1 MFGRLK
7 SSLEK
12 RAPGVVGAL
21 RSLRG
26 NEPEPAAPKAVV
38 TAPVVSKPVVVAA
51 PKPVV
56 VAAPVAK
63 PATPVAKPVAPVIA
77 PEPVAVAAPVAA
89 PVAVVAPVVV
99 AEPVVAPVAVAAPV
113 VVAAPVAEPVVAP
126 VVVAAPV
133 VAEPVAVTAAV
144 HAPKPV
150 DKKPRH
156 LHADTSSTDV
166 DAYIARAKANGR
178 DPKQIKGTEGIN
190 VAEDGEAYAGPL
202 DNESSRAK
210 ASKKLLTIDQF
221 ECISCGTCVEQT
233 ERVFYLPADGKAT
246 PIAQEGPMDLIQDAI
261 EACPVTCIHWVTPD
275 EALERGWTSGVQE

>member
-21 RSLRG
+21 RNLRG
-26 NEPEPAAPKAVV
+26 SEPEPAAPK
-38 TAPVVSKPVVVAA
+38 PVVP
-51 PKPVV
+51 
-56 VAAPVAK
+56 AK
-63 PATPVAKPVAPVIA
+63 P
-77 PEPVAVAAPVAA
+77 
-89 PVAVVAPVVV
+89 
-99 AEPVVAPVAVAAPV
+99 
-113 VVAAPVAEPVVAP
+113 
-126 VVVAAPV
+126 VVAAPV
-133 VAEPVAVTAAV
+133 VAKPATAAPVAPKPVVAKPVAAPEPVVAPEPVAVVEPVAVEPVSVVEPVAVESVAVVEPVAVEPVAVAAV
-144 HAPKPV
+144 AEAAHAPKPV

-156 LHADTSSTDV
+156 LHADTGSTDV
-166 DAYIARAKANGR
+166 EAYIARAKANGR

-190 VAEDGEAYAGPL
+190 IAEDGEAYAGPL

-210 ASKKLLTIDQF
+210 AAKKLLTIDQF

>member
-21 RSLRG
+21 RNLRG
-26 NEPEPAAPKAVV
+26 SEPEPAAPK
-38 TAPVVSKPVVVAA
+38 P
-51 PKPVV
+51 V
-56 VAAPVAK
+56 VAAPVVAK
-63 PATPVAKPVAPVIA
+63 PAPVVAKPAPVVAKPVVAPEPAAVAALAAPEPVAVKPVAVAAPVIA
-77 PEPVAVAAPVAA
+77 PEPAAVAAPVAEPVAVAAPVL
-89 PVAVVAPVVV
+89 
-99 AEPVVAPVAVAAPV
+99 VAAPV
-113 VVAAPVAEPVVAP
+113 V
-126 VVVAAPV
+126 APV
-133 VAEPVAVTAAV
+133 VAEPVAAAV

-156 LHADTSSTDV
+156 LHADTGSTDV

-190 VAEDGEAYAGPL
+190 LAEDGEAYAGPL

-210 ASKKLLTIDQF
+210 AAKKLLTIDQF

-275 EALERGWTSGVQE
+275 EALDRGWTSGVQE

>member
-21 RSLRG
+21 RNLRG
-26 NEPEPAAPKAVV
+26 SEPEPAAPK
-38 TAPVVSKPVVVAA
+38 PVVP
-51 PKPVV
+51 
-56 VAAPVAK
+56 AK
-63 PATPVAKPVAPVIA
+63 P
-77 PEPVAVAAPVAA
+77 
-89 PVAVVAPVVV
+89 
-99 AEPVVAPVAVAAPV
+99 
-113 VVAAPVAEPVVAP
+113 
-126 VVVAAPV
+126 VVAAPV
-133 VAEPVAVTAAV
+133 VAKPATAAPVAPKPVVAKPVAAPEPVVAPEPVAVVESVAVVEPVSVVEPVAVESVAVVEPVAVEPVAVAAV
-144 HAPKPV
+144 AEAAHAPKPV

-156 LHADTSSTDV
+156 LHADTGSTDV
-166 DAYIARAKANGR
+166 EAYIARAKANGR

-190 VAEDGEAYAGPL
+190 IAEDGEAYAGPL

-210 ASKKLLTIDQF
+210 AAKKLLTIDQF